1 MNRSVPLI
9 SIIKLDE
16 KKVIIKVKGS
26 FSLYETISIWIPKTR
41 KKQAAMARIICRIHH
56 KIFVVII

>member
-1 MNRSVPLI
+1 VPLI
-9 SIIKLDE
+9 SIIKLEE

-26 FSLYETISIWIPKTR
+26 FRLYETISIWIPKTR
-41 KKQAAMARIICRIHH
+41 KKQAAMARIICLIHH